1 MMIIYFTRVINWS
14 VTLRALERV
23 TEANREKTIAGW
35 LAALRFWLLVAGL
48 SP

>member
-1 MMIIYFTRVINWS
+1 MITCFTQVRNWS
-14 VTLRALERV
+14 VASRALEGV
-23 TEANREKTIAGW
+23 SEVQREKATGRW